1 MTASAVPTQARTV
14 IIGGGIVGTSIAYHL
29 VGLGHRDVVLLE
41 KDRLSSGTTWHAA
54 GLVGQ
59 LRQQASLTRMIRYS
73 TGLYERL
80 EAETGLATGWKRCGS
95 LTVARTPERM
105 TVLARNVASARAQG
119 VEIERLDPAEAGRLW
134 APMRHE
140 DLLGAVWLPG
150 DGKANPS
157 DVTAALARGARLGG
171 ARLFERTGVRSIET
185 AAGRVSA
192 VVTDRGRIACETL
205 VIAAGQWSRQVGAL
219 CGVAVPLH
227 SAEHMYI
234 VTDAIPGVSPDLPVM
249 RDPDGYIYF
258 KEEVGG
264 LVMGGFEPQA
274 KPWGMD
280 GIPEDFAFQLLPDDW
295 DQFEILMENAIR
307 RVPALETAPV
317 KLFLNGPES
326 FTPDNNCLLGPSP
339 DCAGVYVAAGFNSA
353 GIALGGGAGRALAEW
368 LVAGEPTDDLWAI
381 DIRRFARFN
390 ANPTWLHDRVKETLG
405 LHYAMP
411 WPNRELVS
419 ARPLRRSPLYD
430 RLAAKGAVFG
440 AKMGWERP
448 NLFDAQ
454 IAAAGPA
461 YTFGRGAWSGA
472 VAAEQRAIREGVGLV
487 DMTSFGKLLVQG
499 RDALAVLQEICCADM
514 AMDPGE
520 SRYSPILN
528 ARGGFE
534 SEVTVARLAA
544 DSFLVVTGSGQAV
557 RDEHL
562 LRSRIPAAGCAVV
575 TDMTSAYAVLA
586 LAGPRAAELLGRV
599 SRSGTGAIP
608 PGVAA
613 IPPGIDTIPQEGLRE
628 IDVGYA
634 TLRAVRRSYVGGDGF
649 ELIVPTEFAA
659 GVYDTLTAAGAT
671 LGLRDVGAYAV
682 DALRIEM
689 GYAAWGRDIGP
700 DVTPFEAGLGHVVR
714 FDKPA
719 FAGREALVAAR
730 GAVPARRIVSLFVD
744 LPGDVMAWGGELILD
759 EGRPV
764 GEVTSAA
771 LSATLGGLVA
781 IGRIATGGLG
791 LDQAG
796 LDARRFEIEVAG
808 RRVPAWLGLTPYR
821 ARSERRGDAA

>member
-1 MTASAVPTQARTV
+1 MNASAFPTQARTV

-41 KDRLSSGTTWHAA
+41 QGRLSSGTTWHAA

-59 LRQQASLTRMIRYS
+59 LRQQSSLTRMIRYS

-119 VEIERLDPAEAGRLW
+119 VEIEMLDSAEAGRRW
-134 APMRHE
+134 APMRHD

-157 DVTAALARGARLGG
+157 DVTAALARGARQGG
-171 ARLFERTGVRSIET
+171 ARIFERTGVRSIET
-185 AAGRVSA
+185 AGGRVSA
-192 VVTDRGRIACETL
+192 VVTDQGRIACETL

-219 CGVAVPLH
+219 CGVSVPLH

-234 VTDAIPGVSPDLPVM
+234 VTDAIPGVTPDLPVM

-280 GIPEDFAFQLLPDDW
+280 GIPEDFEFQLLPDDW
-295 DQFEILMENAIR
+295 DHFEILMENAIQ
-307 RVPALETAPV
+307 RVPALETAQV

-368 LVAGEPTDDLWAI
+368 LVAGEPTDDLWAV
-381 DIRRFARFN
+381 DIRRFGRFN
-390 ANPTWLHDRVKETLG
+390 ANPSWLHDRVKETLG

-440 AKMGWERP
+440 SKMGWERP
-448 NLFDAQ
+448 NVFDAG
-454 IAAAGPA
+454 IAETGPA
-461 YTFGRGAWSGA
+461 YTFGRGAWSEA
-472 VAAEQRAIREGVGLV
+472 VAAEQRAIREAVGLV
-487 DMTSFGKLLVQG
+487 DMTSFAKLLVQG
-499 RDALAVLQEICCADM
+499 RDALAVLQETCAADM
-514 AMDPGE
+514 AMEVGE
-520 SRYSPILN
+520 SRYTPILN

-534 SEVTVARLAA
+534 SEVTVARLAPDA
-544 DSFLVVTGSGQAV
+544 FLVVSGSGQAV

-562 LRSRIPAAGCAVV
+562 LRSRIPAEACAVV

-586 LAGPRAAELLGRV
+586 LAGPRAAELLARV
-599 SRSGTGAIP
+599 SRSEIGA
-608 PGVAA
+608 
-613 IPPGIDTIPQEGLRE
+613 IPQEGLRE

-634 TLRAVRRSYVGGDGF
+634 TLRAVRRSYVGEDGF

-659 GVYDTLTAAGAT
+659 GVYDTLVAAGADF
-671 LGLRDVGAYAV
+671 GLRDVGTYAV

-700 DVTPFEAGLGHVVR
+700 EVTLFEAGLGHVVR
-714 FDKPA
+714 FDKPS
-719 FAGREALVAAR
+719 FAGREALLAAG
-730 GAVPARRIVSLFVD
+730 GAVPARRLVALFVD
-744 LPGDVMAWGGELILD
+744 LPGDVMAWGGELILGD
-759 EGRPV
+759 GRSV
-764 GEVTSAA
+764 GEVTSVA

-781 IGRIATGGLG
+781 IGRIATGGIG
-791 LDQAG
+791 LDQAA
-796 LDARRFEIEVAG
+796 LDAQRFEIEVAG
-808 RRVPAWLGLTPYR
+808 RRFPAWLGLTPYA
-821 ARSERRGDAA
+821 ARSGRSGDAA